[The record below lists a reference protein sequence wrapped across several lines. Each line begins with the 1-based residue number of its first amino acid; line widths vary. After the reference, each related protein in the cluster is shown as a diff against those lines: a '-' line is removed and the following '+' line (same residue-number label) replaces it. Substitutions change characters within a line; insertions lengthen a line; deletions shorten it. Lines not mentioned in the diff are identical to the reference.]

1 MPAAP
6 SYYVSHIE
14 QKGHAAQYADFL
26 EQIFRSFQKINADHF
41 YAQQIISALPGGESA
56 VGQNQIMQFWQS
68 LAGSLELSSFQ
79 VEHSVANER
88 KGRPTAVA
96 VRWRAK
102 GIHGFSGRYGQPTG
116 CSLEI
121 LGITHVEFQDDR
133 VVREWHLIDDVAI
146 WMQILSP
153 RK

>member
-1 MPAAP
+1 MDRKAL
-6 SYYVSHIE
+6 IRL
-14 QKGHAAQYADFL
+14 L
-26 EQIFRSFQKINADHF
+26 EN
-41 YAQQIISALPGGESA
+41 Y
-56 VGQNQIMQFWQS
+56 
-68 LAGSLELSSFQ
+68 LSSFQ

-88 KGRPTAVA
+88 EGRPIAVA

-116 CSLEI
+116 RPLEI

-146 WMQILSP
+146 WMQLLSP